1 MGNEQRLLSSR
12 IELRDD
18 LALAWACPFRG
29 GETRARQLLAT
40 CFSLRDARSIGR
52 IELVPRIAAVIH
64 YARRPSVPRQCEVDW
79 SPFWELSECHSRI
92 RPPGKRVQFDQETWD
107 ALDLLAKDSMRDF
120 QDLAA
125 KPSPIC

>member
-1 MGNEQRLLSSR
+1 MITFTLDPCLL
-12 IELRDD
+12 L
-18 LALAWACPFRG
+18 LG
-29 GETRARQLLAT
+29 QL
-40 CFSLRDARSIGR
+40 F
-52 IELVPRIAAVIH
+52 VIH
-64 YARRPSVPRQCEVDW
+64 YDLYGHPALLARFLIKTARTPSVPRQCEVDW

-92 RPPGKRVQFDQETWD
+92 RPPGKRVQFDQETWN